1 MNRYESEIRGRV
13 PRYVNVKVNISEG
26 QKQKL
31 QTALHVGGPVSI
43 RLGHED
49 LNGEDVLALTKAQV
63 TKITKAYQGG
73 KGVTIKMSKSQLA
86 HNKKVEGGF
95 LGMLASLAARA
106 LPMLAK
112 TVLPALGV
120 GALTGLASSGVQ
132 KVMGTGTGTTRKSGQ
147 GLYLKKGGCVCQVE
161 TDGKGLYLGPVSGS
175 GFAAVGDGLHLKK
188 GGKLYEGKSLLSS
201 IPIVGPFLESIASL
215 YKLCHVSLKL
225 FSLNKN
231 DGDADKR
238 IVSYYA
244 RVGALRPSS

>member
-31 QTALHVGGPVSI
+31 QTALQVGGPVSI

-49 LNGEDVLALTKAQV
+49 LNGEDVLALTNSQV
-63 TKITKAYQGG
+63 NKITKAYEGG
-73 KGVTIKMSKSQLA
+73 KGITIKMSKSQLA

-112 TVLPALGV
+112 TLGV

-132 KVMGTGTGTTRKSGQ
+132 KVMGTGTGTMRKSGQ

-161 TDGKGLYLGPVSGS
+161 TVGKGLYLGPVSGS
-175 GFAAVGDGLHLKK
+175 GFAAVGDGLYLKK

-201 IPIVGPFLESIASL
+201 IPIVGPFLESMASL
-215 YKLCHVSLKL
+215 
-225 FSLNKN
+225 
-231 DGDADKR
+231 
-238 IVSYYA
+238 
-244 RVGALRPSS
+244 

>member
-1 MNRYESEIRGRV
+1 MNRYESET
-13 PRYVNVKVNISEG
+13 RYVNVKVNISEG

-49 LNGEDVLALTKAQV
+49 LNGGDVLALTNSQV
-63 TKITKAYQGG
+63 NKITKAYQGG
-73 KGVTIKMSKSQLA
+73 KGITIKMSKSQLA

-132 KVMGTGTGTTRKSGQ
+132 KVMGQ

-161 TDGKGLYLGPVSGS
+161 TDKKGLYLSPASGS
-175 GFAAVGDGLHLKK
+175 GFSKVGDGLYLRRGGQLYDGK
-188 GGKLYEGKSLLSS
+188 GLLSM
-201 IPIVGPFLESIASL
+201 IPVVGPFLESIASL
-215 YKLCHVSLKL
+215 
-225 FSLNKN
+225 
-231 DGDADKR
+231 
-238 IVSYYA
+238 
-244 RVGALRPSS
+244 

>member
-1 MNRYESEIRGRV
+1 MN
-13 PRYVNVKVNISEG
+13 RYVNVKVNISEG

-31 QTALHVGGPVSI
+31 QTALQVGGPVSI

-49 LNGEDVLALTKAQV
+49 MHGEDVLALTNSQV

-73 KGVTIKMSKSQLA
+73 KGITIKMSKSQLA

-132 KVMGTGTGTTRKSGQ
+132 KVMGQ

-161 TDGKGLYLGPVSGS
+161 TDKKVLYLSPASGS
-175 GFAAVGDGLHLKK
+175 GFSKVGDGLYLRRGGQLYDGK
-188 GGKLYEGKSLLSS
+188 GLLSM
-201 IPIVGPFLESIASL
+201 IPVVGPFLESIASL
-215 YKLCHVSLKL
+215 
-225 FSLNKN
+225 
-231 DGDADKR
+231 
-238 IVSYYA
+238 
-244 RVGALRPSS
+244 

>member
-1 MNRYESEIRGRV
+1 MNRYV
-13 PRYVNVKVNISEG
+13 KVKVNISEG

-31 QTALHVGGPVSI
+31 QTALQVGGPVSI
-43 RLGHED
+43 RLTYED
-49 LNGEDVLALTKAQV
+49 LNGGDVLALTNSQV
-63 TKITKAYQGG
+63 NKITNAYEGG
-73 KGVTIKMSKSQLA
+73 KGVTIKMSKTQLS
-86 HNKKVEGGF
+86 HNMKVEGGF

-132 KVMGTGTGTTRKSGQ
+132 KVMGQ

-175 GFAAVGDGLHLKK
+175 GFAAVGDGLYLKK
-188 GGKLYEGKSLLSS
+188 SGKLYEGKSLLSS

-215 YKLCHVSLKL
+215 
-225 FSLNKN
+225 
-231 DGDADKR
+231 
-238 IVSYYA
+238 
-244 RVGALRPSS
+244 

>member
-31 QTALHVGGPVSI
+31 QTALQVGGPVSI

-63 TKITKAYQGG
+63 TKISKAYQSG
-73 KGVTIKMSKSQLA
+73 KGTSKSQLA

-120 GALTGLASSGVQ
+120 GALTGLASPGVQ
-132 KVMGTGTGTTRKSGQ
+132 KVMGQ
-147 GLYLKKGGCVCQVE
+147 GLYLKKGGGV
-161 TDGKGLYLGPVSGS
+161 Y
-175 GFAAVGDGLHLKK
+175 
-188 GGKLYEGKSLLSS
+188 LSS
-201 IPIVGPFLESIASL
+201 R
-215 YKLCHVSLKL
+215 
-225 FSLNKN
+225 N
-231 DGDADKR
+231 
-238 IVSYYA
+238 
-244 RVGALRPSS
+244 

>member
-31 QTALHVGGPVSI
+31 QSALQVGGPVSI

-49 LNGEDVLALTKAQV
+49 LNGEDVLALTNSQV
-63 TKITKAYQGG
+63 NKITKAYEGG
-73 KGVTIKMSKSQLA
+73 KGITIKMSKSQLA

-132 KVMGTGTGTTRKSGQ
+132 KVMGQ

-161 TDGKGLYLGPVSGS
+161 TDKKGLYLSPASGS
-175 GFAAVGDGLHLKK
+175 GFSKVGDGLYLRRGGQLYDGK
-188 GGKLYEGKSLLSS
+188 GLLSM
-201 IPIVGPFLESIASL
+201 IPVVGPFLESIASL
-215 YKLCHVSLKL
+215 
-225 FSLNKN
+225 
-231 DGDADKR
+231 
-238 IVSYYA
+238 
-244 RVGALRPSS
+244 

>member
-1 MNRYESEIRGRV
+1 MNRYEKEIRGRV

-31 QTALHVGGPVSI
+31 QSAIQVGGPVSI

-49 LNGEDVLALTKAQV
+49 LNGGDVLALTNSQV
-63 TKITKAYQGG
+63 NKIAKAYEGG
-73 KGVTIKMSKSQLA
+73 KGITIKMSKSQLA

-132 KVMGTGTGTTRKSGQ
+132 KVMGQ

-161 TDGKGLYLGPVSGS
+161 TDKKGLYLSPASGS
-175 GFAAVGDGLHLKK
+175 GFSKVGDGLYLRRGGQLYDGK
-188 GGKLYEGKSLLSS
+188 GLLSM
-201 IPIVGPFLESIASL
+201 IPVVGPFLESIASL
-215 YKLCHVSLKL
+215 
-225 FSLNKN
+225 
-231 DGDADKR
+231 
-238 IVSYYA
+238 
-244 RVGALRPSS
+244 

>member
-1 MNRYESEIRGRV
+1 MNRYESETC
-13 PRYVNVKVNISEG
+13 YVKVKVNISEG

-31 QTALHVGGPVSI
+31 QTALQVGGPVSI

-49 LNGEDVLALTKAQV
+49 LHGEDVLALTNSQV
-63 TKITKAYQGG
+63 NKMRKAYEGR
-73 KGVTIKMSKSQLA
+73 KGVTIKMSKTQLS
-86 HNKKVEGGF
+86 HNMKVEGGF
-95 LGMLASLAARA
+95 IGMLASLAARV

-132 KVMGTGTGTTRKSGQ
+132 KVMGSGTGTMRKSGQ

-175 GFAAVGDGLHLKK
+175 GFAAVGDGLYLKK

-215 YKLCHVSLKL
+215 
-225 FSLNKN
+225 
-231 DGDADKR
+231 
-238 IVSYYA
+238 
-244 RVGALRPSS
+244 

>member
-31 QTALHVGGPVSI
+31 QSAIQVGGPVSI

-63 TKITKAYQGG
+63 TKITKAYQSG
-73 KGVTIKMSKSQLA
+73 KGITIRMSKSQLA

-132 KVMGTGTGTTRKSGQ
+132 KVMGQ

-161 TDGKGLYLGPVSGS
+161 TDGKGLYLGHVSGS
-175 GFAAVGDGLHLKK
+175 GFAAVGDGLYLKK
-188 GGKLYEGKSLLSS
+188 GGKLYEGKSMLSS

-215 YKLCHVSLKL
+215 
-225 FSLNKN
+225 
-231 DGDADKR
+231 
-238 IVSYYA
+238 
-244 RVGALRPSS
+244 

>member
-1 MNRYESEIRGRV
+1 MNRYESETH
-13 PRYVNVKVNISEG
+13 YVKVKVNISER

-31 QTALHVGGPVSI
+31 QTALQVGGPVSI

-49 LNGEDVLALTKAQV
+49 LHGEDVLALTNSQV

-73 KGVTIKMSKSQLA
+73 KGITIKMSKSQLA

-132 KVMGTGTGTTRKSGQ
+132 KVMGQ

-161 TDGKGLYLGPVSGS
+161 TDKKGLYLSPASGS
-175 GFAAVGDGLHLKK
+175 GFSKVGDGLYLRRGGQLYDGK
-188 GGKLYEGKSLLSS
+188 GLLSM

-215 YKLCHVSLKL
+215 
-225 FSLNKN
+225 
-231 DGDADKR
+231 
-238 IVSYYA
+238 
-244 RVGALRPSS
+244 

>member
-31 QTALHVGGPVSI
+31 QSALQVGGPVSI

-63 TKITKAYQGG
+63 TKITKAYESG
-73 KGVTIKMSKSQLA
+73 KGITIKMSKSQLA
-86 HNKKVEGGF
+86 HNKKVDGGF

-132 KVMGTGTGTTRKSGQ
+132 KVMGTGTGTMRKSGQ

-161 TDGKGLYLGPVSGS
+161 TVGKGLYLGPVSGS
-175 GFAAVGDGLHLKK
+175 GFAAVGDGLYLKK
-188 GGKLYEGKSLLSS
+188 SGILYDGKGLLSM

-215 YKLCHVSLKL
+215 
-225 FSLNKN
+225 
-231 DGDADKR
+231 
-238 IVSYYA
+238 
-244 RVGALRPSS
+244 

>member
-1 MNRYESEIRGRV
+1 MDRYESET
-13 PRYVNVKVNISEG
+13 RYVNVKVNISEG

-31 QTALHVGGPVSI
+31 QTALQVGAPVSI
-43 RLGHED
+43 RLAYED
-49 LNGEDVLALTKAQV
+49 LNGSDVLALTNSQV
-63 TKITKAYQGG
+63 NKMRKAYEGR
-73 KGVTIKMSKSQLA
+73 KGVTIKMSKTQLS
-86 HNKKVEGGF
+86 HNMKVEGGF
-95 LGMLASLAARA
+95 IGMLASLAARA

-132 KVMGTGTGTTRKSGQ
+132 KVMGQ

-175 GFAAVGDGLHLKK
+175 GFAAVGDGLYLKK

-215 YKLCHVSLKL
+215 
-225 FSLNKN
+225 
-231 DGDADKR
+231 
-238 IVSYYA
+238 
-244 RVGALRPSS
+244 

>member
-31 QTALHVGGPVSI
+31 QTALQEGGPVSI
-43 RLGHED
+43 RLGHKD

-73 KGVTIKMSKSQLA
+73 KGITIKMSKSQLA

-120 GALTGLASSGVQ
+120 GALSGLASSGVQ
-132 KVMGTGTGTTRKSGQ
+132 KVMGQ

-161 TDGKGLYLGPVSGS
+161 TDGKGLYLSPTSGS
-175 GFAAVGDGLHLKK
+175 GFSKVGSGLYLKRGGQLYDG
-188 GGKLYEGKSLLSS
+188 EGLLSM
-201 IPIVGPFLESIASL
+201 IPVVGPFLESIASL
-215 YKLCHVSLKL
+215 
-225 FSLNKN
+225 
-231 DGDADKR
+231 
-238 IVSYYA
+238 
-244 RVGALRPSS
+244 

>member
-1 MNRYESEIRGRV
+1 MNRYESET
-13 PRYVNVKVNISEG
+13 RYVNVKVNISEG
-26 QKQKL
+26 QKKKL
-31 QTALHVGGPVSI
+31 QSAIQVGGPVSI

-49 LNGEDVLALTKAQV
+49 LNGGDVLALTNSQV
-63 TKITKAYQGG
+63 NKIAKAYQGG
-73 KGVTIKMSKSQLA
+73 KGITIKMSKSQLA

-132 KVMGTGTGTTRKSGQ
+132 KVMGQ

-161 TDGKGLYLGPVSGS
+161 TDKKGLYLSPASGS
-175 GFAAVGDGLHLKK
+175 GFSKVGDGLYLRRGGQLYDGK
-188 GGKLYEGKSLLSS
+188 GLLSM

-215 YKLCHVSLKL
+215 
-225 FSLNKN
+225 
-231 DGDADKR
+231 
-238 IVSYYA
+238 
-244 RVGALRPSS
+244 

>member
-1 MNRYESEIRGRV
+1 MDRYTDL
-13 PRYVNVKVNISEG
+13 KVNISEG

-31 QTALHVGGPVSI
+31 HSALQVGAPVSI
-43 RLGHED
+43 RLAYED
-49 LNGEDVLALTKAQV
+49 LNGSDVLALTNSQV
-63 TKITKAYQGG
+63 NKMRKAYEGR
-73 KGVTIKMSKSQLA
+73 KGVTIKMSKTQLS
-86 HNKKVEGGF
+86 HNMKVEGGF
-95 LGMLASLAARA
+95 LGMLASLAART

-132 KVMGTGTGTTRKSGQ
+132 KVMGQ

-175 GFAAVGDGLHLKK
+175 GFAAVGDGLYLKK

-215 YKLCHVSLKL
+215 
-225 FSLNKN
+225 
-231 DGDADKR
+231 
-238 IVSYYA
+238 
-244 RVGALRPSS
+244 

>member
-1 MNRYESEIRGRV
+1 MDRYTDL
-13 PRYVNVKVNISEG
+13 KVNISEG

-31 QTALHVGGPVSI
+31 HSALQVGAPVSI
-43 RLGHED
+43 RLAYED
-49 LNGEDVLALTKAQV
+49 LNGSDVLALTNSQV
-63 TKITKAYQGG
+63 NKMRKAYEGR
-73 KGVTIKMSKSQLA
+73 KGVTIKMSKTQLS
-86 HNKKVEGGF
+86 HNMKVEGGF
-95 LGMLASLAARA
+95 IGMLASLAARA

-132 KVMGTGTGTTRKSGQ
+132 KVMGQ

-175 GFAAVGDGLHLKK
+175 GFAAVGDGLYLKK

-215 YKLCHVSLKL
+215 
-225 FSLNKN
+225 
-231 DGDADKR
+231 
-238 IVSYYA
+238 
-244 RVGALRPSS
+244 

>member
-1 MNRYESEIRGRV
+1 M
-13 PRYVNVKVNISEG
+13 NVKVNISEG
-26 QKQKL
+26 QKKKL
-31 QTALHVGGPVSI
+31 QSAIQVGGPVSI

-49 LNGEDVLALTKAQV
+49 LNGEDVLALTNAQV
-63 TKITKAYQGG
+63 NKIAKAYQGG

-120 GALTGLASSGVQ
+120 RALTGLASSGVQ
-132 KVMGTGTGTTRKSGQ
+132 KVMGQ

-161 TDGKGLYLGPVSGS
+161 TVGKVLYLGPVSGS
-175 GFAAVGDGLHLKK
+175 GFAGVGDGLYLKK

-215 YKLCHVSLKL
+215 
-225 FSLNKN
+225 
-231 DGDADKR
+231 
-238 IVSYYA
+238 
-244 RVGALRPSS
+244 

>member
-1 MNRYESEIRGRV
+1 MNRYESET
-13 PRYVNVKVNISEG
+13 RYVNVKVNISEG

-49 LNGEDVLALTKAQV
+49 LNGEDVLALTNSQINKMR
-63 TKITKAYQGG
+63 KAYEGR
-73 KGVTIKMSKSQLA
+73 KGVTIKMSKTQLS
-86 HNKKVEGGF
+86 HNMKVEGGF
-95 LGMLASLAARA
+95 IGMLASLAARA

-132 KVMGTGTGTTRKSGQ
+132 KVMGQ
-147 GLYLKKGGCVCQVE
+147 GLYIKKGGCVCQVE

-175 GFAAVGDGLHLKK
+175 GFAAVGDGLYLKK
-188 GGKLYEGKSLLSS
+188 GGKLYEGKSMLSS

-215 YKLCHVSLKL
+215 
-225 FSLNKN
+225 
-231 DGDADKR
+231 
-238 IVSYYA
+238 
-244 RVGALRPSS
+244 

>member
-1 MNRYESEIRGRV
+1 MDRYTDL
-13 PRYVNVKVNISEG
+13 KVNISEG

-31 QTALHVGGPVSI
+31 HSALQVGAPVSI
-43 RLGHED
+43 RLAYED
-49 LNGEDVLALTKAQV
+49 LNGSDVLALTNSQV
-63 TKITKAYQGG
+63 NKMRKAYEGR
-73 KGVTIKMSKSQLA
+73 KGVTIKMSKTQLS
-86 HNKKVEGGF
+86 HNMKVEGGF
-95 LGMLASLAARA
+95 IGMLASLAART

-132 KVMGTGTGTTRKSGQ
+132 KVMGQ

-175 GFAAVGDGLHLKK
+175 GFAAVGDGLYLKK

-215 YKLCHVSLKL
+215 
-225 FSLNKN
+225 
-231 DGDADKR
+231 
-238 IVSYYA
+238 
-244 RVGALRPSS
+244 

>member
-31 QTALHVGGPVSI
+31 QSALQVGGPVSI
-43 RLGHED
+43 HLGHED

-63 TKITKAYQGG
+63 TKITKAYESG
-73 KGVTIKMSKSQLA
+73 KGITIKMSKSQLA

-147 GLYLKKGGCVCQVE
+147 GMYLKKGGCVCQVE
-161 TDGKGLYLGPVSGS
+161 TVGKGLYLGPVSGS
-175 GFAAVGDGLHLKK
+175 GFAAVGDGLYIKK
-188 GGKLYEGKSLLSS
+188 CGILYEGKSLLSS

-215 YKLCHVSLKL
+215 
-225 FSLNKN
+225 
-231 DGDADKR
+231 
-238 IVSYYA
+238 
-244 RVGALRPSS
+244 